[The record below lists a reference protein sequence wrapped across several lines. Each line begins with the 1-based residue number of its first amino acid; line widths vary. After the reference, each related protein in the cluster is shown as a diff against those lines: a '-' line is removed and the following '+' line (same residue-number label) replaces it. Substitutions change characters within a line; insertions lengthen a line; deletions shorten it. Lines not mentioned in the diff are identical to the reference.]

1 MTDDTPGLCTT
12 CGLHPPYSDCVH
24 GGCPHS
30 KRRND
35 GAADYEAKARDA
47 IRRKVLEATPVPL
60 TGTVSIAYGPPMV
73 IDEEATVA
81 AIVVALAQSAA
92 DERERCE
99 AIARAEA
106 KRAVGFPRGFYA
118 AENIANAIAALAEPK
133 VGWTKA
139 ARSVWYK
146 DASNPNAP
154 EIVDDNLK
162 LNE

>member
-1 MTDDTPGLCTT
+1 LLNPIGDRFSLDTGKITEWGKIDVPVL
-12 CGLHPPYSDCVH
+12 
-24 GGCPHS
+24 
-30 KRRND
+30 
-35 GAADYEAKARDA
+35 AA
-47 IRRKVLEATPVPL
+47 
-60 TGTVSIAYGPPMV
+60 
-73 IDEEATVA
+73 
-81 AIVVALAQSAA
+81 ALAGSAA

>member
-1 MTDDTPGLCTT
+1 
-12 CGLHPPYSDCVH
+12 
-24 GGCPHS
+24 
-30 KRRND
+30 
-35 GAADYEAKARDA
+35 
-47 IRRKVLEATPVPL
+47 
-60 TGTVSIAYGPPMV
+60 MV

-81 AIVVALAQSAA
+81 AIVVALAQAAA